1 MIEVCNMNPTTI
13 KSSIIK
19 KFYETRLQN
28 QENLFFHPSYTLEQQ
43 LMHCIMKCDEEGA
56 RGVLYEI
63 NQLDRAKLAD
73 DPIRSFKNSMICS
86 CTLFTRAVIKG
97 GVIPEDAFNL
107 SDVYI
112 RQIEKV
118 NNMEGLISLE
128 YEMISSYIDRLRIE
142 SKPSYNS
149 VVNKAIGYIHKEILH
164 ELSLNKISDHVG
176 VHPSY
181 LSKVFKKSVGISVTE
196 FIARKR
202 IEESKYFLLHTA
214 SSLSDIAI
222 LFGFCNQSYYT
233 TLFKKYIGVTPKQF
247 RDQQENEEGRLVD

>member
-1 MIEVCNMNPTTI
+1 MNQI
-13 KSSIIK
+13 SIRSSVIK
-19 KFYETRLQN
+19 KFYEERRQN

-43 LMHCIMKCDEEGA
+43 LMDCILKCDEEGA
-56 RGVLYEI
+56 KKVLFEI

-118 NNMEGLISLE
+118 NQWEELRALE
-128 YEMISSYIDRLRIE
+128 FEMLSSYIDRLKNE
-142 SKPSYNS
+142 SKPTYNS
-149 VVNKAIGYIHKEILH
+149 VVNKAIYYIHKEILH
-164 ELSLNKISDHVG
+164 ELSLNKIAEEVG
-176 VHPSY
+176 VHPGY
-181 LSKVFKKSVGISVTE
+181 LSKVFKRSVGISITE
-196 FIARKR
+196 FITRKR
-202 IEESKYFLLHTA
+202 IEESKYFLLHST
-214 SSLSDIAI
+214 SSLSDIAH

-233 TLFKKYIGVTPKQF
+233 NLFKKYMGLTPKQF
-247 RDQQENEEGRLVD
+247 REKQEGGHYH